1 MGKKCD
7 DYISTNKY
15 LASQFKEVYEK
26 KVFIVNNFLN
36 NEQIKVS
43 KKIIKN
49 KKNKKAKKYFE
60 IGYFSGTPSHIND
73 FKVVAPEIKNLL
85 DKYKD
90 IKLKVVGFM
99 DFPEY
104 LNKHVKNKRIVH
116 RPLVNFLDLQKEIAS
131 SDVNIVPLVEN
142 EFTHCK
148 SELKFFEAA
157 IVDTVSCTTP
167 TYMFRKNITQG
178 ESGFLCKQGEWFDVI
193 NKIYKKDFNRDKI
206 LLLLIIIAYQNT
218 HLKARQ
224 KI

>member
-1 MGKKCD
+1 MEAAVIQIKKHNIPTLFDSDDLVFNVEKIPLLTNTLNVDMDNPEAYSYWFSYVSLIWLMGKKCD
-7 DYISTNKY
+7 GYISTNKY

-116 RPLVNFLDLQKEIAS
+116 RPLVNFLDL
-131 SDVNIVPLVEN
+131 P
-142 EFTHCK
+142 HRCK
-148 SELKFFEAA
+148 S
-157 IVDTVSCTTP
+157 
-167 TYMFRKNITQG
+167 
-178 ESGFLCKQGEWFDVI
+178 
-193 NKIYKKDFNRDKI
+193 
-206 LLLLIIIAYQNT
+206 
-218 HLKARQ
+218 
-224 KI
+224 